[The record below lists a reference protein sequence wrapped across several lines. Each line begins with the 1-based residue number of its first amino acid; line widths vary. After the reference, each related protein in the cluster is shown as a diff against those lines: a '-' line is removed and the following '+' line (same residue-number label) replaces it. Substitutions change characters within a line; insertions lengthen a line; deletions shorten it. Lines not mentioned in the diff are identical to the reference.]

1 MSLGI
6 LIVILLG
13 VPGAHAVQP
22 ASVAEAERLVLIAAR
37 SLRYKDF
44 GRAIPLLEKAAEMD
58 ADTPVPYFYLGRA
71 YVLRGNLEFCGRAA
85 GAQAGWPEEGPAS
98 CDTEDAALAK
108 GMLETA
114 LALDPSLKKVPD
126 VARFYYDLALA
137 YRAKGEYQAAAH
149 ALQGHFRTKK
159 ASAKASALRDSLR
172 DAIADR
178 PGEAG
183 RAESASGGRGPGI
196 PDGERRAERSEPGHA
211 RPRSAAERGG
221 GRELKAILQEPKRV
235 ERLDT
240 TQRSVLFSNI
250 GLAYE
255 KMGLNERA
263 LQSYQYAVQEFP
275 RNASAHYHLAR
286 AYALAGDL
294 ENAYVSLKSALLNAG
309 NPRELRRI
317 LLLART
323 DFELEPLR
331 ASPEALKLLNRYSKR
346 PR

>member
-1 MSLGI
+1 MSLGV
-6 LIVILLG
+6 LLLLLG

-22 ASVAEAERLVLIAAR
+22 AAVAEAERLVLVAAR
-37 SLRYKDF
+37 SLRHKDL

-58 ADTPVPYFYLGRA
+58 ADSPVPYFYLGRA
-71 YVLRGNLEFCGRAA
+71 YVLRGNLEFCGRVA
-85 GAQAGWPEEGPAS
+85 GASVGWPEEGPAS
-98 CDTEDAALAK
+98 CDPEDAALAK

-114 LALDPSLKKVPD
+114 LALDPSLRKAPD
-126 VARFYYDLALA
+126 TARFYYDLALA

-159 ASAKASALRDSLR
+159 TSANPPQADALRDSLR
-172 DAIADR
+172 DAIADK
-178 PGEAG
+178 PG
-183 RAESASGGRGPGI
+183 RAALQENSGQARNPGLQ
-196 PDGERRAERSEPGHA
+196 DSR
-211 RPRSAAERGG
+211 
-221 GRELKAILQEPKRV
+221 RELKVILQEPKRV

-294 ENAYVSLKSALLNAG
+294 ENAYVSLKSALLNAK
-309 NPRELRRI
+309 NTRELRRI

-331 ASPEALKLLNRYSKR
+331 ASTEAVKLLNRYSNR
-346 PR
+346 LR